1 MRLGLKINSTTV
13 DGHKGTLKA
22 IREVLT
28 KTKIQRYLVHL
39 QRQSLIWLRK
49 RPKHQVAKDL
59 RKLVLMIS
67 KITTHN
73 DKNDWLKQFKNWEK
87 THKSFYQQKSFNQNT
102 DTHKLLRR
110 TYMYIKSAI
119 PNMFHFLQDAAIP
132 KTTNG
137 IEVFFSHFKNHLD
150 VHRGLSVEHR
160 KNFIKWYIFFITKN
174 EFF

>member
-1 MRLGLKINSTTV
+1 MTV

-28 KTKIQRYLVHL
+28 ETKIQRCLVHL
-39 QRQSLIWLRK
+39 QRQSLIWLTK
-49 RPKHQVAKDL
+49 RPKHQPAKDL
-59 RKLVLMIS
+59 RKLVLIIS

-73 DKNDWLKQFKNWEK
+73 DKIDWLKQFRNWEK
-87 THKSFYQQKSFNQNT
+87 THKPFYQQKSFNQNT
-102 DTHKLLRR
+102 DRYWYTHKLLRR

-119 PNMFHFLQDAAIP
+119 PNMFHFLDDSAIP

-137 IEVFFSHFKNHLD
+137 IEGFFSHLKNHLD

-160 KNFIKWYIFFITKN
+160 KNFIKWYVFFAN
-174 EFF
+174 EK